1 MRVVIPTLVSN
12 YRIGDNF
19 ISFFFCLNWQLDAYS
34 SDSTANHSAVFD
46 YIEPVIVLG
55 CEVMSVRD
63 F

>member
-1 MRVVIPTLVSN
+1 MITL
-12 YRIGDNF
+12 F
-19 ISFFFCLNWQLDAYS
+19 IFFLGLNWQLDAYS